1 MVHWTSCIGSGKTV
15 PKHTEEAA
23 YKGKEGVATTIAL
36 EAAVD
41 CRLWFWHAWFGMPGA
56 NNDLNI
62 LDRSPFFHDLSA
74 GRTPKVQFA
83 INNQQHNL
91 GYYLVDGIYPNC
103 HIFVETISEP
113 QGPKRHYFSMRQEA
127 QCKDAC
133 QD

>member
-1 MVHWTSCIGSGKTV
+1 MKERVGRVFLVHWMSCIGSGKTV
-15 PKHTEEAA
+15 PKHTEEHI
-23 YKGKEGVATTIAL
+23 KEKSEGVATIAL

-56 NNDLNI
+56 NNDFNI

-91 GYYLVDGIYPNC
+91 GYYLVDGIYPNW
-103 HIFVETISEP
+103 HIFVNTISETP
-113 QGPKRHYFSMRQEA
+113 QGPKQSYFSM
-127 QCKDAC
+127 C
-133 QD
+133 Q